1 MSALL
6 NIFGHTPLAR
16 RKAFWGLALI
26 APNTIGLFVFFGI
39 PVLIAFGLSFF
50 EWNGI
55 KAPAFIGLDNFVR
68 VLSDPLFGR
77 ALSNTLIL
85 AAIVIPL
92 NMTLALGA
100 AVLLNQRLR
109 FRNVFRTIYFLPV
122 VTSTVAASVVWT
134 WVFQPSLGLIGVIP
148 GLGSMQWLT
157 RPELVLIPIAAVTVW
172 QRVGFDM
179 ILFLAGLQNVPRVL
193 HEAAV
198 IDGAN
203 RPQRFFRIT
212 LPMLSPTTFLILTL
226 NFISVFQ
233 IFDQVYIMTQRTT
246 PGGVGGSAT
255 TLTFLL
261 YQTGFVRS
269 QFGYASAIALA
280 LFLIVLLITVIQLRL
295 QRRWVF
301 YESEAS

>member
-1 MSALL
+1 MSTLL
-6 NIFGHTPLAR
+6 NIFGRTPRAR

-26 APNTIGLFVFFGI
+26 APNTIGLLVFFGI
-39 PVLIAFGLSFF
+39 PVLVAFGLSFF

-55 KAPAFIGLDNFVR
+55 RAPEFTGLDNFTR
-68 VLSDPLFGR
+68 IFRDPLFGR
-77 ALSNTLIL
+77 ALANTLTL
-85 AAIVIPL
+85 ALLVVPL
-92 NMTLALGA
+92 NMALALGA
-100 AVLLNQRLR
+100 AVLLNQRLPL
-109 FRNVFRTIYFLPV
+109 RNLFRTIYFLPV
-122 VTSTVAASVVWT
+122 VTSTVAASVVWI
-134 WVFQPSLGLIGVIP
+134 WIFQPRLGLIGIVP
-148 GLGSMQWLT
+148 GLGTLQWLT
-157 RPELVLIPIAAVTVW
+157 RPELVLIPIAAVTIW

-179 ILFLAGLQNVPRVL
+179 ILFLAGLQNVPRAL

-203 RPQRFFRIT
+203 SRQRFFNIT

-246 PGGVGGSAT
+246 PGGVSGSAT

-261 YQTGFVRS
+261 YQTGFTRS
-269 QFGYASAIALA
+269 EFGYASAIALA
-280 LFLIVLLITVIQLRL
+280 LFVIVLSITVIQLRL

-301 YESEAS
+301 YESEAG

>member
-1 MSALL
+1 MAALL
-6 NIFGHTPLAR
+6 NILGRTPRAR
-16 RKAFWGLALI
+16 RKALWGLALI
-26 APNTIGLFVFFGI
+26 APNTIGLFIFFGI
-39 PVLIAFGLSFF
+39 PVLVAFGLSFF

-55 KAPAFIGLDNFVR
+55 RPPEFVGLENFAR
-68 VLSDPLFGR
+68 ILRDPLFGR
-77 ALSNTLIL
+77 ALANTLIL
-85 AAIVIPL
+85 ALIVIPL
-92 NMTLALGA
+92 NMALALGA

-109 FRNVFRTIYFLPV
+109 LRNLFRTIYFLPV

-134 WVFQPSLGLIGVIP
+134 WVFQPSLGLIGVVP

-172 QRVGFDM
+172 QRIGFDM

-193 HEAAV
+193 QEAAV

-203 RPQRFFRIT
+203 RRQRFFRVT
-212 LPMLSPTTFLILTL
+212 LPLLSPTTFLVLTL

-246 PGGVGGSAT
+246 PGGVSGSAT

-280 LFLIVLLITVIQLRL
+280 LFFIVLSITVIQLRL

-301 YESEAS
+301 YESEAG

>member
-6 NIFGHTPLAR
+6 NFFGHTPLAR

-26 APNTIGLFVFFGI
+26 APNTIGLIVFFGI
-39 PVLIAFGLSFF
+39 PVLIAFGLSFYQ
-50 EWNGI
+50 WNGI
-55 KAPAFIGLDNFVR
+55 RPPEFIGIDNFGR
-68 VLSDPLFGR
+68 ILRDPMFAR
-77 ALSNTLIL
+77 ALGNTLKL
-85 AAIVIPL
+85 ALMVIPL
-92 NMTLALGA
+92 NMALALGA
-100 AVLLNQRLR
+100 AVLLNQRLP
-109 FRNVFRTIYFLPV
+109 FRNFFRTVYFLPV

-134 WVFQPSLGLIGVIP
+134 WIFQPSLGLIGVVP
-148 GLGSMQWLT
+148 GLGEMQWLT
-157 RPELVLIPIAAVTVW
+157 RPELVLIPIAAVTIW

-179 ILFLAGLQNVPRVL
+179 ILFLAGLQSVPRVL

-203 RPQRFFRIT
+203 RTQRFFRIT
-212 LPMLSPTTFLILTL
+212 FPMLSPTTFLVLML

-233 IFDQVYIMTQRTT
+233 VFDQVFIMTQRTT

-269 QFGYASAIALA
+269 EFGYASAIALV
-280 LFLIVLLITVIQLRL
+280 LFLIVLLITVVQLRL
-295 QRRWVF
+295 QRRWVY
-301 YESEAS
+301 YESEAD

>member
-6 NIFGHTPLAR
+6 NIFGRTPRAR

-26 APNTIGLFVFFGI
+26 APNTIGLLVFFGI
-39 PVLIAFGLSFF
+39 PVLVAFGLSFF

-55 KAPAFIGLDNFVR
+55 RAPEFVRLDNFAR
-68 VLSDPLFGR
+68 IFRDPLFGR
-77 ALSNTLIL
+77 ALANTLTL
-85 AAIVIPL
+85 ALLVVPL
-92 NMTLALGA
+92 NMALALGA
-100 AVLLNQRLR
+100 AVLLNQRLPL
-109 FRNVFRTIYFLPV
+109 RNLFRTIYFLPV
-122 VTSTVAASVVWT
+122 VTSTVAASVVWI
-134 WVFQPSLGLIGVIP
+134 WIFQPRLGLIGIVP
-148 GLGSMQWLT
+148 GLGTLQWLT
-157 RPELVLIPIAAVTVW
+157 RPELVLIPIAAVTIW

-179 ILFLAGLQNVPRVL
+179 ILFLAGLQNVPRAL

-203 RPQRFFRIT
+203 SRERFFNIT

-261 YQTGFVRS
+261 YQTGFTRS
-269 QFGYASAIALA
+269 EFGYASAIALA
-280 LFLIVLLITVIQLRL
+280 LFIIVLSITVIQLRL

-301 YESEAS
+301 YESEAG

>member
-1 MSALL
+1 MSAFL
-6 NIFGHTPLAR
+6 NFFGRTPLAR

-39 PVLIAFGLSFF
+39 PVLVAFGLSFF

-55 KAPAFIGLDNFVR
+55 KPPDFAGLENFAR
-68 VLSDPLFGR
+68 ILRDPLFGR
-77 ALSNTLIL
+77 ALANTLKL
-85 AAIVIPL
+85 ALIVIPL
-92 NMTLALGA
+92 NMGLALGA
-100 AVLLNQRLR
+100 AVLLNQRLPL
-109 FRNVFRTIYFLPV
+109 RNLFRTIYFLPV

-134 WVFQPSLGLIGVIP
+134 WVFQPSLGLIGIIP

-172 QRVGFDM
+172 QRIGFDM

-203 RPQRFFRIT
+203 RRQRFFKVT

-233 IFDQVYIMTQRTT
+233 IFDQVFIMTQRTT
-246 PGGVGGSAT
+246 PGGVSGSAT

-269 QFGYASAIALA
+269 EFGYASAIALV
-280 LFLIVLLITVIQLRL
+280 LFIIVLFITVVQLRL

-301 YESEAS
+301 YESEAG